1 MNCLRIFSLK
11 ILLSVFL
18 IFSYSITAETK
29 KLLILGDSISAGY
42 GIKESQ
48 NWVALIENNLEQK
61 GINLKIVNS
70 SISGDTTIGGVT
82 RIDGVLKKHKP
93 DYVLIELGGN
103 DALRGYPI
111 SNIKDNLEKI
121 VTRIKK
127 QDSKPFLMQIKIP
140 PNYGKKY
147 IQAFEKVYLEVSNK
161 EEIPLFSFMLEKVAL
176 NGNLMQPDGIHPNAK
191 AQPLIARE
199 IETVLMKEIKFP

>member
-1 MNCLRIFSLK
+1 MNCLRIYRLK
-11 ILLSVFL
+11 TLLLAFL

-42 GIKESQ
+42 GIKEAQ
-48 NWVALIENNLEQK
+48 NWVSLIGNNLKQK
-61 GINLKIVNS
+61 GVNLKIINS
-70 SISGDTTIGGVT
+70 SISGDTTVGGVT

-127 QDSKPFLMQIKIP
+127 QNSKPFLMQIKIP

-147 IQAFEKVYLEVSNK
+147 IQAFEKVYREVSNK

-176 NGNLMQPDGIHPNAK
+176 NDNLMQLDGIHPNEK
-191 AQPLIARE
+191 AQPIIAEE
-199 IETVLMKEIKFP
+199 IASSLIKFLE

>member
-1 MNCLRIFSLK
+1 
-11 ILLSVFL
+11 
-18 IFSYSITAETK
+18 
-29 KLLILGDSISAGY
+29 LILGDSISAGY

-176 NGNLMQPDGIHPNAK
+176 NDNLMQPDGIHPNAK